1 MLKRVRDLAGRARVR
16 AQCPVNIRAFPASRI
31 FRRARHAGSGS
42 VIPCEVARDLI
53 PLYADGAASEETR
66 SLVGAHLAECKS
78 CADYYRFVKMAAKK
92 TPYGRSVRQARGRRI
107 RRDSGKDKAQAR
119 DLHRGGG
126 AGSGAVFRIQ
136 HVYFIKPGRRI
147 I

>member
-92 TPYGRSVRQARGRRI
+92 RLMAGRSGRLAVGGFAGIAGKI
-107 RRDSGKDKAQAR
+107 RRRRATYTVAAALVLALSLGYNMYI
-119 DLHRGGG
+119 LLSRGDG
-126 AGSGAVFRIQ
+126 
-136 HVYFIKPGRRI
+136 
-147 I
+147 